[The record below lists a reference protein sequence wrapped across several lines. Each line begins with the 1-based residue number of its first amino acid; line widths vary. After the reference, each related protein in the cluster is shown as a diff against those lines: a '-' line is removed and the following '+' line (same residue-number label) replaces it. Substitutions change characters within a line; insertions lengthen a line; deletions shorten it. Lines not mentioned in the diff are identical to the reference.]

1 MHGIRVG
8 IPEIMVGMRGMGYQ
22 GNEGNVGKNAGIQ
35 RGNAGNQGEN
45 MGYAENRCADVRDL
59 GNQSK
64 MWDSGNQ
71 SKMWGDQCGSCLFLK
86 NSPVFLILFQQ
97 PLDYYHNSFKK

>member
-35 RGNAGNQGEN
+35 RGNAGNQGGNVENEDEN
-45 MGYAENRCADVRDL
+45 MVYAENRCL
-59 GNQSK
+59 GN
-64 MWDSGNQ
+64 
-71 SKMWGDQCGSCLFLK
+71 
-86 NSPVFLILFQQ
+86 
-97 PLDYYHNSFKK
+97 

>member
-8 IPEIMVGMRGMGYQ
+8 KPEIMVGMRGMGYQ

-35 RGNAGNQGEN
+35 RGNAGNQGGNVENQDEN
-45 MGYAENRCADVRDL
+45 MGYTENRCADVR
-59 GNQSK
+59 
-64 MWDSGNQ
+64 DSGNQ